1 MIKNSIKQLLNIVDQ
16 LNNAYPHKAFT
27 LDGRLVGDLGEI
39 LVENS
44 YKVKL
49 YKKLNKFYDGETFQG
64 KKVQIKATMKNSL
77 TFPSDHIPECYIGIK
92 INEDGSFNE
101 IYNGAG
107 KIIHSLLKNRKQPKN
122 GLHSLSISTLQ
133 TLNKQILKEDRIQK
147 R

>member
-1 MIKNSIKQLLNIVDQ
+1 MIKKSIKQLLNVVHQ
-16 LNNAYPHKAFT
+16 LKNAYPHKAFT

-44 YKVKL
+44 YKIKL
-49 YKKLNKFYDGETFQG
+49 YKKLTKFYDGETFQG

-77 TFPSDHIPECYIGIK
+77 TFPSDHIPDCYIGVK
-92 INEDGSFNE
+92 INEDGSFKE

-107 KIIHSLLKNRKQPKN
+107 KIIHSILKSRKQPKN
-122 GLHSLSISTLQ
+122 GLYSISIPRLQ
-133 TLNKQILKEDRIQK
+133 KLNMLNLKEDRIQK